1 MHNIIPKLYESQQNC
16 HQFMTELSDQCVST
30 YIAPAVLGDQFS
42 NPDDPFA
49 EFLHCM
55 GHELNKFESVE
66 NEYLECMHN
75 KFVKPISQCN
85 DYLYPQVSSSCVC
98 LLWILV

>member
-1 MHNIIPKLYESQQNC
+1 MSD
-16 HQFMTELSDQCVST
+16 LSKQCIST

-55 GHELNKFESVE
+55 GHELNKFDSISSNYLLKME
-66 NEYLECMHN
+66 NKL
-75 KFVKPISQCN
+75 KVK
-85 DYLYPQVSSSCVC
+85 
-98 LLWILV
+98 